1 VTAPRIPFNRPF
13 LTGQEIPFIQQA
25 CASGILA
32 GDAQFTGQCE
42 RWIEQ
47 RVGCRKALLTHS
59 CTAALEM
66 SAILAEIQQGDEV
79 IMPSFT
85 FVTTATAFVLR
96 GARPVFVDIRKDTL
110 NIDETKIE
118 AAITSRTRAIVVV
131 HYAGVGCEMDAI
143 MGLARQHGLN
153 VIEDA
158 AQGIMASYK
167 MKPLGSFGKF
177 GALSFHETKNL
188 IAGQGG
194 ALLINDEQAIER
206 AEIVWQKGTNRSK
219 FSRGQ
224 VDKYTWTDIGSS
236 FLSGELTAAFLWGQL
251 SGAGEIMRR
260 RLALWNRYHDG
271 FADMERE
278 GYFRCP
284 IVPSECTHNGH
295 IYYLIMRSAGA
306 RANLISSLKE
316 QGIMAV
322 FHYVPLHSSPAGRK
336 FGRAAEALPV
346 TDDLSARLVR
356 LPLWVGMEGQIDRV
370 IDVIRSSCDIG
381 KRC

>member
-1 VTAPRIPFNRPF
+1 VTAPLVPFNRPF

-25 CASGILA
+25 CTNGILA
-32 GDAQFTGQCE
+32 GDGPFTGQCE
-42 RWIEQ
+42 QWLER

-66 SAILAEIQQGDEV
+66 SAILAEIRQGDEV

-96 GARPVFVDIRKDTL
+96 GGRPVFVDIRKDTL

-143 MGLARQHGLN
+143 LGLARKHGLS

-177 GALSFHETKNL
+177 GALSFHETKNV

-194 ALLINDEQAIER
+194 ALLINDAQTIER
-206 AEIVWQKGTNRSK
+206 AEIVWQKGTNRNK
-219 FSRGQ
+219 FFRGQ

-236 FLSGELTAAFLWGQL
+236 FLSGELPAAFLWGQL
-251 SGAGEIMRR
+251 SGVDEIMRR

-271 FADMERE
+271 FSDMERE
-278 GYFRCP
+278 GYFRRP
-284 IVPSECTHNGH
+284 NVPSECTHNGH
-295 IYYLIMRSAGA
+295 IYYLIMPSADA
-306 RANLISSLKE
+306 RGKLISSLKE

-336 FGRAAEALPV
+336 FGRATETLPV
-346 TDDLSARLVR
+346 TEDLSARLVR

-370 IDVIRSSCDIG
+370 IDVIRSSCG
-381 KRC
+381 A